1 MIDSRTMA
9 VLPLFL
15 MERFPDDGA
24 IKCTINPLTV
34 AIANPLEKMPQELT
48 KILNQHFYKITT

>member
-1 MIDSRTMA
+1 MA